1 MNKDFSILI
10 ATRTRVD
17 MLQKLLKSI
26 YDSTYKKENVEILV
40 IYDTDDHLTD
50 SYAKHTFKEQYGDIP
65 PIETIFHSRERSPNL
80 IKDYHNLYATKF
92 ARGKYIMFV
101 NDDTLFELI
110 GWDDRAMNTL
120 IEFEKVNPDGI
131 LYGTPEDF
139 ERMHGRREDQW
150 VACFPLI
157 SKKAIDVMGYA
168 FDPGFV
174 RDGADWALAATFYAI
189 HRVVNL
195 RNCIIIKHYS
205 FRSGRRPKDDLDSY
219 AHSLGLSV
227 PPVDIFIE
235 KNANILLEYI
245 RKFNDEK
252 SAEALQQQ

>member
-26 YDSTYKKENVEILV
+26 YDSTYHKDKVEILV
-40 IYDTDDHLTD
+40 IYDNDDNLTD
-50 SYAKHTFKEQYGDIP
+50 TYAKLTFKAQYGDIP
-65 PIETIFHSRERSPNL
+65 PIETIFHHRERSLNL
-80 IKDYHNLYATKF
+80 VKDYHNYYAVNF

-101 NDDTLFELI
+101 NDDTLFEMT
-110 GWDDRAMNTL
+110 GWDDRAINTL
-120 IEFEKVNPDGI
+120 NDYEKAHPDGI

-139 ERMHGRREDQW
+139 ETMYGRREDRW

-157 SKKAIDVMGYA
+157 SKKAIEVMGYA

-174 RDGADWALAATFYAI
+174 RDGADWALAATFYNI
-189 HRVVNL
+189 QRVVNL

-205 FRSGRRPKDDLDSY
+205 VRSGRRKKDELDHY

-235 KNANILLEYI
+235 KNSEILMRYI
-245 RKFNDEK
+245 NNYNAKLMENSNK
-252 SAEALQQQ
+252 